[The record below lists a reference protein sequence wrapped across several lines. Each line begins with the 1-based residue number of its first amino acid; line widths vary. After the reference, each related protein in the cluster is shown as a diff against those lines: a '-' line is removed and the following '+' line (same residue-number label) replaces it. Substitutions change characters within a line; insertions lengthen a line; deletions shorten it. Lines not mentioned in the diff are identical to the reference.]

1 MAVCSDRGIQTMAV
15 CSDRGIQWL
24 YVQVEEYKQWLYV
37 QVEEYKHW
45 LYVQVEEYKQRLDAV
60 MLKTEDGI
68 PIMPEL
74 YSVPAELVSRGGN
87 RMSVLFSSSS
97 SSIEQPASFCWWF
110 CRCWGSCGDL
120 GHFVVFSE
128 RRQRKGG
135 QIGQGM
141 GWGGGGSVLYI
152 C

>member
-1 MAVCSDRGIQTMAV
+1 MAVCSDRGIQ
-15 CSDRGIQWL
+15 
-24 YVQVEEYKQWLYV
+24 
-37 QVEEYKHW
+37 W

-97 SSIEQPASFCWWF
+97 SSIEQPASFC
-110 CRCWGSCGDL
+110 
-120 GHFVVFSE
+120 
-128 RRQRKGG
+128 
-135 QIGQGM
+135 
-141 GWGGGGSVLYI
+141 
-152 C
+152 